1 MQKIKKTEISLDNR
15 SWSQNLISDKEHISI
30 EQHIYSE
37 ASTGFHFHTYYEFEL
52 VISGEAEVMIENQ
65 IIALQQFDYYII
77 PPEQIHKIF
86 VKERPT
92 VFLDILFGTELLDN
106 SVLNILQC
114 TENPIIGKMP
124 DKLIQYMGESIDLYK
139 EAEQKIESI
148 GMYKRM
154 LYNAIENILIY
165 VLNNC
170 KNKDSV
176 LKCNGAYHNDTF
188 IEIVKYVNTHYTQN
202 ITNKEL
208 SKKFGI
214 TPNYMGKRF
223 EKITGKKVS
232 SYVNDLR
239 LGLTYRQ
246 LCMTEKTID
255 EIARNAGFESIAYFY
270 NLFKKKYNL
279 TPRQVR
285 EKNKERDM

>member
-1 MQKIKKTEISLDNR
+1 MQEIEKTEISLGNKK
-15 SWSQNLISDKEHISI
+15 WSQNLISDKEHVSI

-37 ASTGFHFHTYYEFEL
+37 DSTNLHFHSYYEFEL
-52 VISGEAEVMIENQ
+52 VISGNAEIMIENQ
-65 IIALQQFDYYII
+65 IITLQQFDYYII
-77 PPEQIHKIF
+77 PPEQIHRMF
-86 VKERPT
+86 VKERPV
-92 VFLDILFGTELLDN
+92 VFLDICFDAEPLND

-114 TENPIIGKMP
+114 TEYPIIGKMP
-124 DKLIQYMGESIDLYK
+124 DKLIRYIGEALDLYK

-148 GMYKRM
+148 GMYKRII
-154 LYNAIENILIY
+154 YNAIENILIY

-170 KNKDSV
+170 ENKDSI
-176 LKCNGAYHNDTF
+176 LKYSKAYQDDSF
-188 IEIVKYVNTHYTQN
+188 VKIVKYVNTHYTQN

-214 TPNYMGKRF
+214 TPNYIGKKF
-223 EKITGKKVS
+223 EKATGKKVS

-246 LCMTEKTID
+246 LCMTKKTIY
-255 EIARNAGFESIAYFY
+255 EIARDAGFESIAYFY
-270 NLFKKKYNL
+270 DLFKKKYNL

-285 EKNKERDM
+285 EKNKEREM